1 MVEIGSSGSGV
12 RPECGERRRWE
23 DGSERRAASR
33 AARGRAIVVALA
45 TLFALVVHAAPGA
58 AQSPDLADY
67 TVVGE
72 REVSINRFGRIR
84 SGGVTVNRA
93 DGEPLEIGSYAT
105 VDDPGAVVAES
116 VDLRQRASVG
126 DVFANQLTADPT
138 STVGSVSALSFG
150 PEGRLFDTGSL
161 PSFSPGSSNFTV
173 PRGVVATLPPGAY
186 GTATVGRNATLV
198 LTGGI
203 YELRKLSLLH
213 GAAVRVQAPVEVR
226 ISSAFK
232 TGPRSFI
239 GPDVDSGV
247 GATEIR
253 FEIGARKVL
262 YGTKTR
268 LIGEFHS
275 PRARVRLRDLAAIE
289 GRIVGDRVATQPRC
303 SASRCGNG
311 RVNPGEQCDMDDA
324 AQCPGRCLPN
334 CTCGIGIGLAFA
346 PPTCGDGI
354 SNPPGEECD
363 DGNTSN
369 DDGCSSTCK
378 LELGQFC
385 TFEAVEWGS
394 VCAGTG
400 AACLRDA
407 GFVAAFPSG
416 LEVGDLAGPNGP
428 PGGAT
433 AIWTTPAHIEA
444 YLPDGGAAGLLG
456 LDSLGSTTTSA
467 GSLASELVTAKLNRA
482 LGGEDAANARPLGEL
497 VLLGCFPRPLQG
509 RTVDELIASADV
521 AVANGTL
528 PEDVTLS
535 DLAASLASVNQNFP
549 GCGESVGCL
558 AIP

>member
-1 MVEIGSSGSGV
+1 MVEFGFSQSDEV
-12 RPECGERRRWE
+12 RPARGERRGWRGGS
-23 DGSERRAASR
+23 GSERAAL
-33 AARGRAIVVALA
+33 RGVAVIALGIGAMLA
-45 TLFALVVHAAPGA
+45 TSVAPSA

-67 TVVGE
+67 TIVGE

-93 DGEPLEIGSYAT
+93 DGEPLEIGSFAT
-105 VDDPGAVVAES
+105 VDDAGAVVAES

-126 DVFANQLTADPT
+126 DVFANQLTADPS

-161 PSFSPGSSNFTV
+161 PSFAPGSASFTL
-173 PRGVVATLPPGAY
+173 PRGVVGTLPPGSY
-186 GTATVGRNATLV
+186 GSAVVGRNATLV
-198 LTGGI
+198 LTGGT
-203 YELRKLSLLH
+203 YELRKLTLLH

-232 TGPRSFI
+232 TGPQSFI
-239 GPDVDSGV
+239 GPEVDSGV
-247 GATEIR
+247 GASEIR

-262 YGTKTR
+262 YGTKSR

-275 PRARVRLRDLAAIE
+275 PRARVRLRDLAALE

-324 AQCPGRCLPN
+324 AQCPGLCLPN
-334 CTCGIGIGLAFA
+334 CTCGIGLTFA
-346 PPTCGDGI
+346 AEPPTCGDGI

-385 TFEAVEWGS
+385 TFESAEWGAL
-394 VCAGTG
+394 CAESG

-407 GFVAAFPSG
+407 SFVAAFPEG
-416 LEVGDLAGPNGP
+416 LEIGDLAGPNGP

-433 AIWTTPAHIEA
+433 ALWTTPAHIEA

-456 LDSLGSTTTSA
+456 LDSVGAPTTAA
-467 GSLASELVTAKLNRA
+467 GTLASELVTAKLNRA
-482 LGGEDAANARPLGEL
+482 IGGQGAANPRPLGDL
-497 VLLGCFPRPLQG
+497 ALLGCVPRPLQG
-509 RTVDELIASADV
+509 RTVDELVAFADV

-528 PEDVTLS
+528 PDGVTLS
-535 DLAASLASVNQNFP
+535 DLATSLATVNENFP
-549 GCGESVGCL
+549 GCGESAGCL
-558 AIP
+558 GVP